1 MVVASWRQCLVA
13 GWLLAVCACAQ
24 ATVHVRADS
33 LELAAGMRLS
43 GVSLQVGPGPEGV
56 PQLQLHADKVA
67 LPALGWRDVELDLE
81 GRPQKARGK
90 AWKFVG
96 HVATHRAPGG
106 AFADADL
113 AVLFDPDGGT
123 LEIDVQQGKG
133 GLHALMP
140 LDQTSHVQM
149 TLAGLPLAWLRGV
162 LASAWPDGRLTGGT
176 VAGDVALDLAEGG
189 ARISGRIQV
198 AGAVLD
204 SKAGNIAMRD
214 VGADGAFRI
223 ETGSLATSV
232 MFDGELRGGQML
244 FGPLYA
250 RLPAHTA
257 NVHLSAV
264 ASPAGIA
271 IHSLDYD
278 DHDALRIEGSLA
290 FDAKG
295 NLDKLDLQQFAATFP
310 AAYTRYGTTFVQ
322 SVTGFE
328 QLETSGSLTGSFHL
342 GAKGLAA
349 LDLTV
354 RDVSVDSHGAG
365 LSVAGLDGG
374 IDWRARASRPATSLS
389 WNRLSIYRIP
399 FGPAKLALKDEA
411 GALTLRQPVALD
423 LLGGSFQLSRFVWQP
438 GAPKA
443 RQLSAGF
450 AVTGVDLPKLCD
462 AFGWPEFG
470 GKLGGAV
477 PDLSYR
483 AGDLVFDGGLSL
495 NVFDGSVSVT
505 SLSLRHLFGAEPRM
519 SADIQMRQLDL
530 AQVTGVFDF
539 GQITGRLDGD
549 INGLRLV
556 NWKPVAF
563 DAKLA
568 SDGGGKISQH
578 AIKSLTQVG
587 GGGIAGG
594 LQSMALRL
602 FKTFGYS
609 RIGLSCVLAHGVCTM
624 GGIAPD
630 PNADG
635 NGYTIVEG
643 SGLPH
648 ITVIGHQRKVDW
660 ATLVNRLEEATKGGG
675 PVVR

>member
-1 MVVASWRQCLVA
+1 MASWRQCVLA

-24 ATVHVRADS
+24 AAVQVRVDS
-33 LELAAGMRLS
+33 LELSAGIRLT
-43 GVSLQVGPGPEGV
+43 GVGMQIAPGPDGV
-56 PQLQLHADKVA
+56 PLLQLHADKVA
-67 LPALGWRDVELDLE
+67 LPALGWRDVTLDLE
-81 GRPQKARGK
+81 GRPQKVGSQ
-90 AWKFVG
+90 AWKFSG
-96 HVATHRAPGG
+96 HVTTRHAPGD
-106 AFADADL
+106 AFSDADVM
-113 AVLFDPDGGT
+113 VLLDPNGGT

-133 GLHALMP
+133 TLHALMP

-162 LASAWPDGRLTGGT
+162 LASAWPGGRLTGGT
-176 VAGDVALDLAEGG
+176 VAGDVALDLADGG

-198 AGAVLD
+198 AGAGLD

-214 VGADGAFRI
+214 VGAEGAFRI
-223 ETGSLATSV
+223 ESGSLATNV
-232 MFDGELRGGQML
+232 MFDGGLQGGQML

-250 RLPAHTA
+250 QLPAHTA

-278 DHDALRIEGSLA
+278 DHDALRVEGSLA

-295 NLDKLDLQQFAATFP
+295 NFDKLDLKRFAATFP

-322 SVTGFE
+322 STTGFA
-328 QLETSGSLTGSFHL
+328 QLDTSGSVTGSLDF
-342 GAKGLAA
+342 GENGLQS

-354 RDVSVDSHGAG
+354 QNVSIDSHGAG
-365 LSVAGLDGG
+365 LGVADLDGK
-374 IDWRARASRPATSLS
+374 IDWRARDTRPATTLS
-389 WNRLSIYRIP
+389 WQQLSMYRIP
-399 FGPAKLALKDEA
+399 FGPAKLAFKDDA
-411 GALTLRQPVALD
+411 GALALRQPVALD
-423 LLGGSFQLSRFVWQP
+423 MLGGSFQLNRFVWQP
-438 GAPKA
+438 DAAKA

-450 AVTGVDLPKLCD
+450 AVTDIDLPKLCQ

-477 PDLSYR
+477 PDLSYQG
-483 AGDLVFDGGLSL
+483 GDLVFDGGLSL
-495 NVFDGSVSVT
+495 SVFDGSVSVT
-505 SLSLRHLFGAEPRM
+505 DLSLQHLFGAEPRA
-519 SADIQMRQLDL
+519 SADIEMRQLDL
-530 AQVTGVFDF
+530 AQVTSVFDF
-539 GQITGRLDGD
+539 GQITGRLNGD
-549 INGLRLV
+549 IDGLRLV
-556 NWKPVAF
+556 DWKPVAF
-563 DAKLA
+563 DAKL
-568 SDGGGKISQH
+568 STDGGGKISQH

-594 LQSMALRL
+594 LQGIALRL

-624 GGIAPD
+624 GGINPD

-635 NGYTIVEG
+635 DGYTIVEG

-660 ATLVNRLEEATKGGG
+660 ATLVNRLEEATRSGG

>member
-1 MVVASWRQCLVA
+1 MASWRQCIVA

-24 ATVHVRADS
+24 AAVHVRVDS
-33 LELAAGMRLS
+33 LELSAGIRLGGVDMRVAAG
-43 GVSLQVGPGPEGV
+43 PDGV
-56 PQLQLHADKVA
+56 PQMQLHADKVA
-67 LPALGWRDVELDLE
+67 VPALGWREVALDLK
-81 GRPQKARGK
+81 GQPQRARGG
-90 AWKFVG
+90 AWKFIG
-96 HVATHRAPGG
+96 HVATLHAPGG
-106 AFADADL
+106 ALADADIT
-113 AVLFDPDGGT
+113 VLFDPDGGT
-123 LEIDVQQGKG
+123 LEVDVQQGKG

-162 LASAWPDGRLTGGT
+162 LASAWPDGRVTSGT
-176 VAGDVALDLAEGG
+176 VAGDVALDLADGG
-189 ARISGRIQV
+189 ARISGRIRI
-198 AGAVLD
+198 AGAGLD
-204 SKAGNIAMRD
+204 SKGGNIAMRD
-214 VGADGAFRI
+214 VGAEGTFRI
-223 ETGSLATSV
+223 EGGSLAANV
-232 MFDGELRGGQML
+232 MFDGQLQGGQML

-250 RLPAHTA
+250 QLPAHAA

-264 ASPAGIA
+264 ASAAGIA
-271 IHSLDYD
+271 IPSLDYD
-278 DHDALRIEGSLA
+278 DHDALRVEGSLA

-295 NLDKLDLQQFAATFP
+295 NLEKLDFKRFAATFP

-322 SVTGFE
+322 SVTGFQ
-328 QLETSGSLTGSFHL
+328 QLDTTGSLAGSLDL
-342 GAKGLAA
+342 GTNGLAA
-349 LDLTV
+349 LDLAV
-354 RDVSVDSHGAG
+354 QDVSVDSHGAG
-365 LSVAGLDGG
+365 LTVAGLNGKV
-374 IDWRARASRPATSLS
+374 DWRARASRPATSLS
-389 WNRLSIYRIP
+389 WNQLSIYRIP
-399 FGPAKLALKDEA
+399 FGPATLDLEDAA
-411 GALTLRQPVALD
+411 GALTLRQPVAID
-423 LLGGSFQLSRFVWQP
+423 VLGGSFQLNRFVWQP
-438 GAPKA
+438 GAAKS
-443 RQLSAGF
+443 RQLSAAF
-450 AVTGVDLPKLCD
+450 AVTDVDLPKLCD

-477 PDLSYR
+477 PDFSYR
-483 AGDLVFDGGLSL
+483 SGDLVFDGGLSL

-505 SLSLRHLFGAEPRM
+505 DLGLQHLFGAEPQM
-519 SADIQMRQLDL
+519 SADIQMRELDL

-539 GQITGRLDGD
+539 GQITGRLNGD
-549 INGLRLV
+549 IQGLRLLD
-556 NWKPVAF
+556 WKPVAF

-568 SDGGGKISQH
+568 TDGGGKISQH

-609 RIGLSCVLAHGVCTM
+609 RIGLSCVLADGVCAM
-624 GGIAPD
+624 GGITPD
-630 PNADG
+630 PDADG